1 MNKTTKH
8 RIKTAFWLV
17 FLTGLGGVSLTA
29 ARFQAGETIRDVVA
43 EVVLADEGDNLI
55 VPDEIVG
62 MVTKKF
68 GPLKD
73 LPVDMV
79 DMRTIETY
87 LRTHPYVRDANVYL
101 AANGELVLRLDQ
113 RIPRMRVVDN
123 AGRHWYVDA
132 DTIRMPVS
140 RQYAARV
147 PVVTGNFPA
156 VDSAA
161 KWNIAPMLQLTEL
174 FREDEFM
181 AYLVD
186 QVYVESPDK
195 IWLVPRM
202 GPSRILIGTTDDL
215 ADKAERIR
223 KWYRK
228 ALPAAGWDTYAYI
241 DTRFAGQ
248 IVARRKLNP

>member
-1 MNKTTKH
+1 MNKTTRH
-8 RIKTAFWLV
+8 RIKTGLWLV
-17 FLTGLGGVSLTA
+17 FLAGLGGVSLTA
-29 ARFQAGETIRDVVA
+29 ARFQAGEVIRDVVA

-55 VPDEIVG
+55 VPAEIVG

-68 GPLKD
+68 GALKD
-73 LPVDMV
+73 LPVDLV

-87 LRTHPYVRDANVYL
+87 LKTHPYVRDANVYL
-101 AANGELVLRLDQ
+101 AANGELVLQLDQ

-123 AGRHWYVDA
+123 GGRHWYVDA

-147 PVVTGNFPA
+147 PLVNGNFPT
-156 VDSAA
+156 VDSAT
-161 KWNIAPMLQLTEL
+161 KWNIAPILELTEL
-174 FREDEFM
+174 FREDDFM
-181 AYLVD
+181 AYLID
-186 QVYVESPDK
+186 QIYVEAPDK
-195 IWLVPRM
+195 IWLVPRL
-202 GPSRILIGTTDDL
+202 GPSRILIGNTDDL

-241 DTRFAGQ
+241 DTRFTGQ
-248 IVARRKLNP
+248 IVARKKLNP